1 MEEFFSGY
9 CRVLD
14 AARTVLADSEEG
26 DADCEFPA
34 CAYAADCPIAARLR
48 EFLSTEAK

>member
-14 AARTVLADSEEG
+14 GARTVVADGEEKS
-26 DADCEFPA
+26 ADCAYPD
-34 CAYAADCPIAARLR
+34 CLYAAECPIAARLR
-48 EFLSTEAK
+48 EFFENI